1 MPSLPGMQERKAGT
15 MSETSEA
22 RREISRCVLNSTV
35 RPCADRMELERVVG
49 ACITGIFR
57 TALAIETDPSNER
70 LVEALEFYRNQE
82 RRALEVLAT
91 HRKLHGC

>member
-1 MPSLPGMQERKAGT
+1 LPTGERCL
-15 MSETSEA
+15 E
-22 RREISRCVLNSTV
+22 RE
-35 RPCADRMELERVVG
+35 ELERVVG
-49 ACITGIFR
+49 AYIEGIFR

-70 LVEALEFYRNQE
+70 LVEALEFYRIQE

>member
-1 MPSLPGMQERKAGT
+1 M
-15 MSETSEA
+15 
-22 RREISRCVLNSTV
+22 
-35 RPCADRMELERVVG
+35 ERVVG
-49 ACITGIFR
+49 AYIESIFR

-91 HRKLHGC
+91 PSQTARLLVFQHPLFDLAVEHQERIRC